1 MLPPVLV
8 LTAGLGTRLRP
19 LSFLLAK
26 PALPVAGVPLVRRI
40 LDWLASQGARDVILN
55 LHHRAETIT
64 AVVGD
69 GRACGLRVRYSW
81 EQPVLGSGGGPA
93 RAFSLVDGNELIV
106 VNGDTLTDVSLTA
119 LLEDHRQSSALVTL
133 ALVPHPNPARY
144 GGVQLDADRRVAAFT
159 PRARHPAGWH
169 FVGVQVVDRRAY
181 ADTSTARP
189 SESVSGLYT
198 TLVRQRPGSVRGW
211 TSDGGFDDVGTP
223 LDYLETSI
231 RLAGGDASA
240 LIDPGARVAVSAV
253 LTRTIVWNEA
263 RIEDDVRLSDCI
275 VASGVRVRRGSRYH
289 RALLVPADAAP
300 AGPQDRVDH
309 DVLVAPITG

>member
-40 LDWLASQGARDVILN
+40 LEWLASRGAGEVILN

-69 GRACGLRVRYSW
+69 GRASGLRVRYSW

-93 RAFSLVDGNELIV
+93 RAFSLIDGDELIV
-106 VNGDTLTDVSLTA
+106 VNGDTLTDVSLPA
-119 LLEDHRQSSALVTL
+119 LLEAHRQSGALATL

-144 GGVQLDADRRVAAFT
+144 GGVQLDDEGGVVAFT

-169 FVGVQVVDRRAY
+169 FVGVQVVNRQTY
-181 ADTSTARP
+181 ADTPTDRP
-189 SESVSGLYT
+189 SESVSGLYP
-198 TLVRQRPGSVRGW
+198 TLMRRRPGLVRGW
-211 TSDGGFDDVGTP
+211 TSDARFDDVGTP
-223 LDYLETSI
+223 LDYLETSF
-231 RLAGGDASA
+231 RLAGRAASA
-240 LIDPGARVAVSAV
+240 LIDPGARVAASAALV
-253 LTRTIVWNEA
+253 RTIVWTDA
-263 RIEDDVRLSDCI
+263 RIDDDVQLSDCI
-275 VASGVRVRRGSRYH
+275 VTTGVRVRRGSRYH
-289 RALLVPADAAP
+289 RAVLMPAGAAP
-300 AGPQDRVDH
+300 AGPQDRVDR